1 MSFNQIHL
9 FVAID
14 VTFLK
19 GEFVQTL
26 LLAVGID
33 ANGHKLI
40 LD

>member
-1 MSFNQIHL
+1 MSFNKIHL
-9 FVAID
+9 FVT
-14 VTFLK
+14 VNGTFLK

-40 LD
+40 LA